1 MAQFVEGRRHSFA
14 IDSSYCLMQK
24 RSVALRLLGSVA
36 TGSKLV
42 ALFVQVAAY
51 YRLNVATFTCPCS
64 SIAAEL

>member
-1 MAQFVEGRRHSFA
+1 MAQFGEGRRHSFTTG
-14 IDSSYCLMQK
+14 SSYCLMQK
-24 RSVALRLLGSVA
+24 RSIALRLLESVA

-42 ALFVQVAAY
+42 ASLVQAAAY